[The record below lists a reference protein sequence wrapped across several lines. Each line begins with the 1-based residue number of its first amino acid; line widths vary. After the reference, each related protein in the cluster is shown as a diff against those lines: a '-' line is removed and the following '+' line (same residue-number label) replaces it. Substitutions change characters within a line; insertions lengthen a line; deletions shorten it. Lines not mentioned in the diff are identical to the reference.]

1 MDFRTMFLAKDAE
14 SAKKQKIYPDSY
26 EQDEQIPKGREMEMH
41 ARRGK
46 ELLCGLGVLG
56 ER

>member
-46 ELLCGLGVLG
+46 ELLCGLGVLC